1 MQDECVPVLERTS
14 TSLPKMYPLPTLKK
28 QKNICDGKSLQLT
41 IKSHNERFWVVM
53 DGWEKRQKRKLFIT
67 THLRAFGEL
76 SCCFR

>member
-1 MQDECVPVLERTS
+1 VRACVGK
-14 TSLPKMYPLPTLKK
+14 SLYIPPQNVPSPNPEKTKK
-28 QKNICDGKSLQLT
+28 KSDGKSLQLT